1 MAEDSVGAFVP
12 GPRAERAGASEGPLA
27 GLRFAVKDLYDTA
40 GDVTGYGN
48 PDVDLLLNEAA
59 GLSDRDARA
68 VLYAQA
74 LAILARDVPTMVLFD
89 ELSTEVAAA
98 NLRGL
103 RARLDQRDGLEFTWL
118 AR

>member
-1 MAEDSVGAFVP
+1 
-12 GPRAERAGASEGPLA
+12 
-27 GLRFAVKDLYDTA
+27 
-40 GDVTGYGN
+40 
-48 PDVDLLLNEAA
+48 
-59 GLSDRDARA
+59 

-103 RARLDQRDGLEFTWL
+103 RARLDQRDGLEFVWP